1 MYPPCP
7 IGHHTDIVSVNNSD
21 RKKQMALEFLMDSA
35 AVCSFD
41 KNAKVIHDKKNLLH
55 LIFDNFPFLA
65 WQLLDSNFNSL
76 NHCERSLVQI
86 LCRYNRK
93 KSKYW
98 ICFRRDWK
106 LQPLDQEW
114 INAMWYKKLGEI
126 TLETTPLWKFSHLIL
141 GAEKMVIID
150 NFSSFC
156 RNVVES
162 MDQEWIKA
170 IDFVQK
176 ISHKLFQKQH
186 PFHSF

>member
-1 MYPPCP
+1 MSYWSSYWHCL
-7 IGHHTDIVSVNNSD
+7 GHHINNSD

-141 GAEKMVIID
+141 GAEKMVCIH
-150 NFSSFC
+150 
-156 RNVVES
+156 RV
-162 MDQEWIKA
+162 
-170 IDFVQK
+170 
-176 ISHKLFQKQH
+176 
-186 PFHSF
+186 